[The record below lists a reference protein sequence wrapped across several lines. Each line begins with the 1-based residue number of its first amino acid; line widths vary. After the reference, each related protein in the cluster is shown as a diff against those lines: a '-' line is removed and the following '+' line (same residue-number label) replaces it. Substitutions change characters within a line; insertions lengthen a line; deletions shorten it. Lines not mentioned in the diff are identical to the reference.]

1 MNDQCFIM
9 HFGYL
14 GVADTTGGY
23 PVAVC
28 NVGTSKFSTDFQ
40 TMIRTN
46 VASMPLFA
54 IDTFSAFSVKPQGPR
69 FGILE

>member
-1 MNDQCFIM
+1 M
-9 HFGYL
+9 HLGYL

-46 VASMPLFA
+46 VASMPPFA
-54 IDTFSAFSVKPQGPR
+54 IDTFITFSVKPQG
-69 FGILE
+69 LEF